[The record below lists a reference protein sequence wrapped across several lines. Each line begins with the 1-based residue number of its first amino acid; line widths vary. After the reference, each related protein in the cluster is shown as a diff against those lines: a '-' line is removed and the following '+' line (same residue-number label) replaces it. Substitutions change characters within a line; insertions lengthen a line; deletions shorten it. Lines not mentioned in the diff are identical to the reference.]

1 MGIFGALT
9 TAVTG
14 LRAQSFA
21 LENISG
27 NIANSQTTA
36 FKRVDTSFLDLIPD
50 NPPSKQLSGTV
61 AASSRATNTVQGDF
75 QSASIGTFMAING
88 DGFFVV
94 QKPSGFT
101 DGRPTFDGSDLYTRR
116 GDFQTDKDGFLVN
129 GAGYYLMGIPV
140 DAKTGNLAGSVPQ
153 LLKFQN
159 DFLPA
164 QPTTQ
169 IQYRA
174 NLADY
179 PATQA
184 HDNSVPGSE
193 LIDPRT
199 FSANPVAGSPA
210 PAQITGFG
218 ALLSGDANA
227 LLTGTQVVPAATTAT
242 AIGAFTINGQVV
254 GITNGMSHAQVLAAI
269 NSPTAVN
276 GTGGFTAAGGTVG
289 GAPAAIT
296 ITAAGLNGGAAVTVN
311 TLLATD
317 TAAQVATKI
326 NTALA
331 GATGGAAGISAQ
343 VVGGQIVMNSALAD
357 AVTLAGDG
365 ATLTAIGYATG
376 NRNST
381 VGTVPPGML
390 AATFDGSGHLVLE
403 SSSADNAIDLASS
416 SPTVMAELGLSVGT
430 IKPTNLLTQSAVA
443 QGQTMDIKIGSNP
456 TLSVVFG
463 TGVGEVSTMAEL
475 LAKLNTLTGGSATVN
490 NTNGNIEIGANSLGD
505 TIQISGTAN
514 ASNFGI
520 RTLTG
525 LPSNQQ
531 VLGLDTT
538 AFLNQ
543 TIGGGAITA
552 YDQSGAPVNMQ
563 LRWGKVD
570 SAALGTGH
578 SDVWNLFYQT
588 DSNATGT
595 QVAWQNAGVN
605 YTFDA
610 NGQMNP
616 LIANTTLT
624 DVTVNGV
631 ALGTLQIVHGSGG
644 LTQFSDTNGTA
655 QVNLIQQDGFPA
667 GSLQTIAISDKGR
680 VVGTYSNGRTLD
692 LAEVTLANFNGP
704 NQLKRLD
711 GGAFA
716 VTDDSGP
723 AILGASG
730 KIVGSS
736 LEGSNVDIADE
747 FTKLIVTQQAY
758 SANTRVVT
766 TSNQMVQDVL
776 NMLR

>member
-50 NPPSKQLSGTV
+50 NPPAKQLAGTV
-61 AASSRATNTVQGDF
+61 AASARATNTVQGDF
-75 QSASIGTFMAING
+75 QAASIGTFMAING

-94 QKPSGFT
+94 QKPSSFT

-116 GDFQTDKDGFLVN
+116 GDFQTNKDGYLVN

-153 LLKFQN
+153 LLRFQN

-169 IQYRA
+169 VQYRA
-174 NLADY
+174 NLAAY
-179 PATQA
+179 PATTA
-184 HDNSVPGSE
+184 HDTSVPGSE
-193 LIDPRT
+193 LIDPKT
-199 FSANPVAGSPA
+199 FSANPIAGSPA

-218 ALLSGDANA
+218 AVLSGDANA
-227 LLTGTQVVPAATTAT
+227 LLTGTQVVPAAMTTT
-242 AIGAFTINGQVV
+242 GAFTINGRVV
-254 GITNGMSHAQVLAAI
+254 GITNGMTQAQVLAAI

-276 GTGGFTAAGGTVG
+276 GTGGFGAAGGTVG

-296 ITAAGLNGGAAVTVN
+296 VAAAGLNGGVPVTVN
-311 TLLATD
+311 TIVATD
-317 TAAQVATKI
+317 SAAQVATKI

-331 GATGGAAGISAQ
+331 GATGGADGISAQ

-357 AVTLAGDG
+357 AVTLAGDS
-365 ATLTAIGYATG
+365 ATLTAIGYAAG

-403 SSSADNAIDLASS
+403 SSSADNAIDIASQSPAVLAQ
-416 SPTVMAELGLSVGT
+416 LGLSVGT
-430 IKPTNLLTQSAVA
+430 VNPTNLLTQSAVA
-443 QGQTMDIKIGSNP
+443 QGQTMDIKVGSNP
-456 TLSVVFG
+456 TLSIAFG
-463 TGVGEVSTMAEL
+463 TGAGEVSTMAEL
-475 LAKLNTLTGGSATVN
+475 LAELNTLTGGTATLD
-490 NTNGNIEIGANSLGD
+490 NTNGNIKVGANSLTD
-505 TIQISGTAN
+505 TIQITGTAT

-552 YDQSGAPVNMQ
+552 YDQSGSPVNMQ

-578 SDVWNLFYQT
+578 SDVWNLFYQV

-595 QVAWQNAGVN
+595 QVAWQNAGIN
-605 YTFDA
+605 YKFDA

-616 LIANTTLT
+616 LIANTTLN
-624 DVTVNGV
+624 DVTVNGI

-644 LTQFSDTNGTA
+644 MTQFSDTNGTA

-723 AILGASG
+723 AILGAPG